1 MRTQLPIGGCLIAA
15 TALIIWTGSA
25 RAQPPDAMTYMAIDN
40 PIIACDT
47 RDQMAEIVQAMK
59 DRKVKEKLTELAAVR
74 DDKGE
79 PVCVYSPLSAVIFG
93 DSEHIGRIEDRDRAI
108 DAWISHVGNPNREFY
123 VLWGE
128 EVEETPA

>member
-25 RAQPPDAMTYMAIDN
+25 RAQPPDAMTYMAIDS

-47 RDQMAEIVQAMK
+47 HDQMAEIVQAMK
-59 DRKVKEKLTELAAVR
+59 DRKLKEKLTELAALR

-79 PVCVYSPLSAVIFG
+79 PVCIYRRF
-93 DSEHIGRIEDRDRAI
+93 RR
-108 DAWISHVGNPNREFY
+108 
-123 VLWGE
+123 
-128 EVEETPA
+128 